1 MVTLAFGT
9 LSTRVRQNYGLIRAA
24 AERGVTRDAI
34 NELIKATGQRGI
46 RTQEIQKGMT
56 FAVKGQQQA
65 NTMRYV
71 RKDRKPNYKEFPR
84 FHAVKSQN
92 KYLIEY
98 KIEWRNN
105 ITGQLGESWLTVGTD
120 NELDMGELD
129 ALAGEGWD
137 LGHAEERY
145 GVGVT
150 VLRDSEGKRR
160 ITSQVPRQRE

>member
-1 MVTLAFGT
+1 
-9 LSTRVRQNYGLIRAA
+9 
-24 AERGVTRDAI
+24 
-34 NELIKATGQRGI
+34 
-46 RTQEIQKGMT
+46 
-56 FAVKGQQQA
+56 
-65 NTMRYV
+65 MRFV

-84 FHAVKSQN
+84 FHAVRSQN
-92 KYLIEY
+92 KYLVEY

-129 ALAGEGWD
+129 ALAEEGWD

-160 ITSQVPRQRE
+160 ITSWVPRQRE